1 MTEEQ
6 QKLLQRIYTQ
16 QQLTEQNIG
25 IYQQQLELMQTLI
38 RSYQSGLMILDELEK
53 KTEGEEMLMEIGGKI
68 QVQAKLIEP
77 SKVIRGIGRNIKI
90 EQTTEEAKNALKEQI
105 ENFGKQHEALRQE
118 YEKNLAQAQ
127 ALSNQFDEIAAQIQG
142 AISQSKEE

>member
-6 QKLLQRIYTQ
+6 QKLLQRIYAQ

-25 IYQQQLELMQTLI
+25 IYQQQLELIQTLI
-38 RSYQSGLMILDELEK
+38 RSYQSGLMILEELEK
-53 KTEGEEMLMEIGGKI
+53 KSEGEEMLMEIGGKI
-68 QVQAKLIEP
+68 QVQARLVEP

-90 EQTTEEAKNALKEQI
+90 EQSTEEAKTALKEQI
-105 ENFGKQHEALRQE
+105 ESFGKQYDALRQE

-127 ALSNQFDEIAAQIQG
+127 ALSNQFDQIAAQVQG
-142 AISQSKEE
+142 AMTESKEE